1 MGKIVWKNFKYN
13 YKNFIAFFI
22 SIMLSVS
29 VLFLLVYLSQ
39 AAGSIKGIE
48 TKALAFAYRSELKEQ
63 LRTIIP
69 VMVFITILVIAYSVQ
84 FYIQSRMKDY
94 GIFQILGIRKRDM
107 QRMVISEYAL
117 SLGSACGIGLL
128 FGKTGTLLLGNII
141 EKKAGQSL
149 ADSIRMEKV
158 YIFTVILC
166 IVMIAGGLIG
176 VFMAADAKGL
186 TGLMKISTVK
196 ERRISTPQSVLCLIF
211 GIGMGAGG
219 FFMLDNEPMTAHIA
233 VFLVCS
239 GVFICFNFGMGY
251 LLERF
256 RMSGYYKRNIL
267 TWNHVYHY
275 WKRHRNRIVIQ
286 ILLGTIAIY
295 FSFLMLRGVLHE
307 RQMPNDFVCILEE
320 SQETSFSRKMKSDFG
335 AECRE
340 FPFVWVNETM
350 GDSWIGISEQD
361 YKRLYDGNIELKD
374 NEIFRIWREEGSRES
389 MLDQSGDKILE
400 SVTLGRCM
408 NSEWEEPK
416 ETYDFRIKGEKI
428 SELLGF
434 SLTGMVVLPE
444 KVLREASDNEG
455 FHQVLMIMN
464 VKKGKLEKAGTYV
477 EDQKEQGILEEAFCK
492 RTIEDIDRKE
502 RVLNCMVVGIVVG
515 VTLLFGMFVI
525 WLMHFSETEE
535 RKARHRFLCVLGM
548 DEKRAKRISD
558 IEILQEILVPT
569 VLTVCLAGGF
579 CGVFIRAY
587 YEGTVSEAARYADER
602 LLVVILLVY
611 FTGELLFLAADRMWC
626 RGQLGKE

>member
-1 MGKIVWKNFKYN
+1 MRKIVWKNFKYN
-13 YKNFIAFFI
+13 YKNFIAFFV
-22 SIMLSVS
+22 SIMLSAA

-39 AAGSIKGIE
+39 AAGNIKGIE
-48 TKALAFAYRSELKEQ
+48 TKALAFAYRSELKVQ

-69 VMVFITILVIAYSVQ
+69 VMVFITILVITYSVQ

-94 GIFQILGIRKRDM
+94 GIFQILGIRKRDI

-117 SLGSACGIGLL
+117 SLGSACGSGLL

-141 EKKAGQSL
+141 EKKAGQSFTN
-149 ADSIRMEKV
+149 SIRMGKV

-166 IVMIAGGLIG
+166 IVMIAGGLLG

-186 TGLMKISTVK
+186 TGLIKVSTVK
-196 ERRISTPQSVLCLIF
+196 ERRISAPQSVLCLIF
-211 GIGMGAGG
+211 GIGMIAGG

-233 VFLVCS
+233 IFLVCS
-239 GVFICFNFGMGY
+239 GIFICFNFGMGY

-256 RMSGYYKRNIL
+256 RMSGYYMRNIL

-275 WKRHRNRIVIQ
+275 WKRHKNRIVIQ
-286 ILLGTIAIY
+286 ILLGTMAIY

-307 RQMPNDFVCILEE
+307 RQMPNDFVCILEQG
-320 SQETSFSRKMKSDFG
+320 QETLFSRKMKSDFG

-340 FPFVWVNETM
+340 FPFVWVNEPM

-361 YKRLYDGNIELKD
+361 YKRLYNGNIELND

-400 SVTLGRCM
+400 SVTLGRCL

-416 ETYDFRIKGEKI
+416 DTYDFRIKGEEI

-444 KVLREASDNEG
+444 KVLRETADNED
-455 FHQVLMIMN
+455 FHQVLMVMN
-464 VKKGKLEKAGTYV
+464 VEEEKLERAGTYV
-477 EDQKEQGILEEAFCK
+477 ESQKEQGILEEAFCK

-515 VTLLFGMFVI
+515 ALLLFGMFFI

-535 RKARHRFLCVLGM
+535 RKERHRFLCVLGM

-558 IEILQEILVPT
+558 IEILREILVPA

-579 CGVFIRAY
+579 CSVFIRAY
-587 YEGTVSEAARYADER
+587 YEGAASEAARYADER

-611 FTGELLFLAADRMWC
+611 FTGEVLFLSADRMWC
-626 RGQLGKE
+626 RGQLEKE